1 MTMHRALRRMRAAIA
16 NQQRTSLR
24 LVILSLI
31 SLMVVGCAGNQAR
44 EPDPRDPWEGF
55 NRGMY
60 AFNDTLDK
68 AILHPIAKGYD
79 KITPDV
85 VKNRVSNV
93 MDNLAYPVTV
103 AGLLLEGEP
112 GKAWL
117 GLMRFLMNSTFG
129 LGGLF
134 DVAADNGMPAEE
146 EDIGQAFA
154 AWGWDDS
161 RYLVVPF
168 FGPTTVRDG
177 IGSIGDYF
185 STGTTYLS
193 KGTFTR
199 RKHYSPVIVDTIRT
213 RALYLINDKSI
224 NDAYDPYAFVRDAYL
239 QHRDYLLRNGEA
251 EFPDYDQL
259 LEDDDDGGDSGQ

>member
-1 MTMHRALRRMRAAIA
+1 
-16 NQQRTSLR
+16 
-24 LVILSLI
+24 
-31 SLMVVGCAGNQAR
+31 MVVGCAGNQAR